1 MKHFDIAII
10 GAGPAGSSAAIQ
22 LAAKGYSVAL
32 LDKERFPREK
42 LCGDF
47 LNPVNWPLLR
57 ELKVERAVLARR
69 HEKISVFRF
78 TSFSGE
84 EAEIPLPADGD
95 EAVVGLGLRRLDLDY
110 VLLERARSLGVT
122 VLDGWKPKELERQPD
137 GWILKADKSDVFE
150 ELGARILIGA
160 DGRNSWVAHHLGLAD
175 PVAMQGRSVGFQFRL
190 KCTNRSTG
198 KVEIHLFPGGYAGV
212 VGLDGNTVTLGLAI
226 EKHRLLEGRPEQSL
240 LKSILPQN
248 PWLKEMLRGAR
259 VIEMRS
265 TYPVY
270 FPPRRAYGD
279 GVLLV
284 GDAARVNEPVTGEG
298 IFFALKSGVFA
309 ARTVDGA
316 FQMTD
321 FSAARL
327 RSYERDCRSAFAV
340 RRGINA
346 SIRWLI
352 YRPALLSPVIRLSHK
367 RTRLL
372 DPIVYMICAPQLLD
386 NPSSLSPRG
395 EG

>member
-1 MKHFDIAII
+1 MKHFDVAII

-22 LAAKGYSVAL
+22 LATKGYSVAL
-32 LDKERFPREK
+32 LDKEQFPREK

-57 ELKVERAVLARR
+57 ELKVERAVLARP
-69 HEKISVFRF
+69 HEKVSIFRF

-84 EAEIPLPADGD
+84 EAEIPLPAGRDGT
-95 EAVVGLGLRRLDLDY
+95 VVGLGLRRFDLDH
-110 VLLERARSLGVT
+110 VLLERANSLGVT

-137 GWILKADKSDVFE
+137 GWMLKADKSL
-150 ELGARILIGA
+150 LGARVLIGA

-175 PVAMQGRSVGFQFRL
+175 PAAMQGRSVGFQFRL
-190 KCTNRSTG
+190 KCANRSTG
-198 KVEIHLFPGGYAGV
+198 KIEIHLFPGGYAGV
-212 VGLDGNTVTLGLAI
+212 VGLAGDTVTLGLAI
-226 EKHRLLEGRPEQSL
+226 EKHRLLDGRPEQSL
-240 LKSILPQN
+240 LESILPQN
-248 PWLKEMLRGAR
+248 PWLKEILRSGS
-259 VIEMRS
+259 VSEMRS

-298 IFFALKSGVFA
+298 IYFALKSGVFA
-309 ARTVDGA
+309 AKTVDEG
-316 FQMTD
+316 FQMSD
-321 FSAARL
+321 FSLARL
-327 RSYERDCRSAFAV
+327 RSYERNCRSAFRA
-340 RRGINA
+340 RRAINA
-346 SIRWLI
+346 LIRWLI
-352 YRPALLSPVIRLSHK
+352 YRPALLSRVIRLSHK

-372 DPIVYMICAPQLLD
+372 DPIVQMICAPQLLD

-395 EG
+395 RG

>member
-1 MKHFDIAII
+1 MKHFDVAII

-22 LAAKGYSVAL
+22 LATKGYSVAL
-32 LDKERFPREK
+32 LDKEQFPREK

-57 ELKVERAVLARR
+57 ELKVERAVLARP
-69 HEKISVFRF
+69 HEKVSIFRF

-84 EAEIPLPADGD
+84 EAEIPLPADRDG
-95 EAVVGLGLRRLDLDY
+95 AVVGLGLRRFDLDH
-110 VLLERARSLGVT
+110 VLLERANSLGVT

-137 GWILKADKSDVFE
+137 GWMLKADKSL
-150 ELGARILIGA
+150 LGARVLIGA

-175 PVAMQGRSVGFQFRL
+175 PAAMQGRSVGFQFRL
-190 KCTNRSTG
+190 KCANRSTG
-198 KVEIHLFPGGYAGV
+198 KIEIHLFPGGYAGV
-212 VGLDGNTVTLGLAI
+212 VGLDGDTVTLGLAI
-226 EKHRLLEGRPEQSL
+226 EKHRLLDGRPEQSL
-240 LKSILPQN
+240 LESILPQN
-248 PWLKEMLRGAR
+248 PWLKEILRSGS
-259 VIEMRS
+259 VSEMRS

-298 IFFALKSGVFA
+298 IYFALKSGVFA
-309 ARTVDGA
+309 AKTVDEG
-316 FQMTD
+316 FQMSD

-327 RSYERDCRSAFAV
+327 RSYERNCRSAFRA
-340 RRGINA
+340 RRAINA
-346 SIRWLI
+346 LIRWLI
-352 YRPALLSPVIRLSHK
+352 YRPALLSRVIRLSHK

-372 DPIVYMICAPQLLD
+372 DPIVQMICAPQLLD

-395 EG
+395 LG

>member
-1 MKHFDIAII
+1 MKHFDVAII

-22 LAAKGYSVAL
+22 LATKGYSVAL
-32 LDKERFPREK
+32 LDKEQFPREK

-57 ELKVERAVLARR
+57 ELKVERAVLARP
-69 HEKISVFRF
+69 HEKVSIFRF

-84 EAEIPLPADGD
+84 EAEIPLPAGRDG
-95 EAVVGLGLRRLDLDY
+95 AVVGLGLRRFDLDH
-110 VLLERARSLGVT
+110 VLLERANSLGVT

-137 GWILKADKSDVFE
+137 GWRLKADKSL
-150 ELGARILIGA
+150 LGARVLIGA

-175 PVAMQGRSVGFQFRL
+175 PAAMQGRSVGFQFRL
-190 KCTNRSTG
+190 KCANRSTG

-212 VGLDGNTVTLGLAI
+212 VGLAGDTVTLGLAI
-226 EKHRLLEGRPEQSL
+226 EKHRLLDGRPEQSL
-240 LKSILPQN
+240 LESILPQN
-248 PWLKEMLRGAR
+248 PWLKEILRSGS
-259 VIEMRS
+259 VSEMRS

-298 IFFALKSGVFA
+298 IYFALKSGVFA
-309 ARTVDGA
+309 AKTVDEG
-316 FQMTD
+316 FQMSD

-327 RSYERDCRSAFAV
+327 RFYERNCRSAFRA
-340 RRGINA
+340 RRAINA
-346 SIRWLI
+346 LIRWLI
-352 YRPALLSPVIRLSHK
+352 YRPALLSRVIRLSHK

-372 DPIVYMICAPQLLD
+372 DPIVQMICAPQLLD
-386 NPSSLSPRG
+386 NPSSLSPRRLA
-395 EG
+395 